1 MSSRRSKRK
10 RDATGASPENGSFR
24 SAPDDVSGPGHTTA
38 SAQSASQQLPTSARI
53 ERCRLLGRARSKQ
66 AQHVARMAPSGVTGA
81 AIKNDQLDVAMSST
95 TPTSVET
102 FEEVYAC
109 VITGVLPQA
118 NALLAAERDKW
129 ALQRDA
135 KGDPTHIRDVPV
147 GVESSSKD
155 NAARLSYDLHTGS
168 RVAEQLESRMA
179 PLRQKL
185 GVRRVARVGLKSVAP
200 SSGALR
206 RRRQV
211 GHFDFEQR
219 KCRQWCKTCRA
230 NRARVTRCWTLLVSL
245 QDGGML
251 NLWCRGRWVVVHLRA
266 GDACLFR
273 DDTWH
278 GGASYDCEH
287 WRIHEYWEPVDATHV
302 EFRRDHDGELN
313 LHQLEER
320 QMWERSERYIPS
332 LSYTGP
338 RHSIEDVMSSATLG
352 GAFLY

>member
-1 MSSRRSKRK
+1 
-10 RDATGASPENGSFR
+10 
-24 SAPDDVSGPGHTTA
+24 
-38 SAQSASQQLPTSARI
+38 
-53 ERCRLLGRARSKQ
+53 
-66 AQHVARMAPSGVTGA
+66 MAPSGATGSA
-81 AIKNDQLDVAMSST
+81 VKQEQLEVARSST
-95 TPTSVET
+95 TPSACNS
-102 FEEVYAC
+102 FEEVHAC
-109 VITGVLPQA
+109 VISGVLPRA
-118 NALLAAERDKW
+118 HDLLAAERDKW

-135 KGDPTHIRDVPV
+135 NGQPTHIRDVPV
-147 GVESSSKD
+147 GVELSSKD
-155 NAARLSYDLHTGS
+155 TAARLSYDLHAGS
-168 RVAEQLESRMA
+168 LVAEQLESRLA

-219 KCRQWCKTCRA
+219 KCTRWCKDRRA
-230 NRARVTRCWTLLVSL
+230 KHARVTRCWTLLVSL

-251 NLWCRGRWVVVHLRA
+251 NLWCRGQWVVVHLNA

-287 WRIHEYWEPVDATHV
+287 WRIHEYWEPVDASHV

-313 LHQLEER
+313 LHQLEGR
-320 QMWERSERYIPS
+320 KMWEQSERYVPP

-338 RHSIEDVMSSATLG
+338 RHSIEDVMSSAALG
-352 GAFLY
+352 GVFM